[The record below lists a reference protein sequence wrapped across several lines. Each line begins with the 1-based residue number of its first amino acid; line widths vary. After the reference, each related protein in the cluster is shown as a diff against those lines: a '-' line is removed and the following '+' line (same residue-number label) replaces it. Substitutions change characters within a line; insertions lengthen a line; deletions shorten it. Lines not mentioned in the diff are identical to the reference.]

1 MSPRE
6 IWAADYYCNDEVPY
20 DDTMECDDAYEL
32 SEEEKA
38 KLEAEAEE
46 FRNENDLPF

>member
-1 MSPRE
+1 MNPRE
-6 IWAADYYCNDEVPY
+6 IWAADYYCEEVPY

-38 KLEAEAEE
+38 KLEVEAEE